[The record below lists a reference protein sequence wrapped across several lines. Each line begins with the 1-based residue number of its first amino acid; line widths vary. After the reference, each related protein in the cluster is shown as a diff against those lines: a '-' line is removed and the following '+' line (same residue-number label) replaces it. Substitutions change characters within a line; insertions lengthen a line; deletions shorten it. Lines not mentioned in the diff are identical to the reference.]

1 MIEIN
6 NYEINRK
13 RLLRLRLAMTQTMN
27 LSFTEQKEITEV
39 LTSFGFNPK
48 DQEVYLA
55 LLRQGQTTLTPL
67 AKVLSIP
74 VSTVQ
79 SSIQRLVDR
88 GVVEVSKQKSRS
100 IYEAS
105 DPDVFRVILKEQA
118 SGVTGILPLLEKLK
132 TETLTS
138 PRLRVYQRER
148 VAEIFNASLNAKSG
162 LVYEIVS
169 ADDFQ
174 NIIGEKYHYSRR
186 RIKAG
191 VHLKSLRVRSHEI
204 KKYSRTTHK
213 RELRE
218 ARFLPPELTFRTS
231 LLFWDDTV
239 AFFTTKSEG
248 VHWTVESKTLREMLE
263 QIFELLWSVSGTME
277 TLGDSSTNKV
287 Q

>member
-105 DPDVFRVILKEQA
+105 DPDVF
-118 SGVTGILPLLEKLK
+118 
-132 TETLTS
+132 
-138 PRLRVYQRER
+138 
-148 VAEIFNASLNAKSG
+148 
-162 LVYEIVS
+162 
-169 ADDFQ
+169 
-174 NIIGEKYHYSRR
+174 
-186 RIKAG
+186 
-191 VHLKSLRVRSHEI
+191 
-204 KKYSRTTHK
+204 
-213 RELRE
+213 
-218 ARFLPPELTFRTS
+218 
-231 LLFWDDTV
+231 
-239 AFFTTKSEG
+239 
-248 VHWTVESKTLREMLE
+248 
-263 QIFELLWSVSGTME
+263 
-277 TLGDSSTNKV
+277 
-287 Q
+287 